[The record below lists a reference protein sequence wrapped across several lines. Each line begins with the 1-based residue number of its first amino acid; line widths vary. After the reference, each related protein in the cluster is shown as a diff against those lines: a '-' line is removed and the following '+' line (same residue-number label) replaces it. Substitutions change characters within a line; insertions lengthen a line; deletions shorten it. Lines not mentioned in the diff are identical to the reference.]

1 MSRLMGELFHQ
12 SPLLVWPL
20 ISLMIFALTFVAVV
34 AWALRRKPAEIDE
47 MSSLPLFDD
56 ERSGGAQ

>member
-34 AWALRRKPAEIDE
+34 AWAMRRKPAEVDE
-47 MSSLPLFDD
+47 MGRLPLFDD
-56 ERSGGAQ
+56 DSSGGAR